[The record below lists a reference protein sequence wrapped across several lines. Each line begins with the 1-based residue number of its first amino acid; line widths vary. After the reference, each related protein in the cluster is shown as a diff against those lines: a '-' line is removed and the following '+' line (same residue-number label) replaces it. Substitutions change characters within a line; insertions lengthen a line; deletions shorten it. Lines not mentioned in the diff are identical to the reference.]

1 MITAADQARRKG
13 LVSVCRESNTEGDNC
28 TQQGKRRDTLPL
40 DRLHKREA
48 DRSRKPNKQRQGK
61 AGIKTIFVFL
71 MPQKAKGT
79 NTCNGKTTVTNGTYA
94 TDTSN

>member
-13 LVSVCRESNTEGDNC
+13 LVPVCRESNTEGDNC

-61 AGIKTIFVFL
+61 AGIKTVFCISHA
-71 MPQKAKGT
+71 AKHGDDKQHHGH
-79 NTCNGKTTVTNGTYA
+79 NQRIPRDILATV
-94 TDTSN
+94 D